1 MKKVILSILITFV
14 AVCSSFAVPADRNV
28 RNEANWST
36 LSYEN
41 VPVYKVYDSKEAYV
55 VIYEKNKVG
64 VGETVIPKKWAK
76 FVPGESRKLHL
87 RKLPGGKL
95 KSFMTI
101 VKKDGEFKKVILTI
115 PTDMR
120 NPVWG
125 VVNPGKQLEGSDKDT
140 LEELEL

>member
-1 MKKVILSILITFV
+1 MKKVILSILITFA

-28 RNEANWST
+28 RNEENWST

-76 FVPGESRKLHL
+76 FVSGESRKLHL

-125 VVNPGKQLEGSDKDT
+125 VVNPGKQLEGTDKDT

>member
-1 MKKVILSILITFV
+1 MKKVILSILITFL
-14 AVCSSFAVPADRNV
+14 AVCSSFAVPADRNI

-41 VPVYKVYDSKEAYV
+41 VPVYKVFDSKEAYV
-55 VIYEKNKVG
+55 IIYEKNKVG

-76 FVPGESRKLHL
+76 FVPGESRKLHI

-95 KSFMTI
+95 KSFMTV
-101 VKKDGEFKKVILTI
+101 VKKEGNFHRVILTVPLNKKMSI
-115 PTDMR
+115 
-120 NPVWG
+120 WG
-125 VVNPGKQLEGSDKDT
+125 NTTSRKSIEGADKDT

>member
-14 AVCSSFAVPADRNV
+14 AVCSSFAVPADRNI

-41 VPVYKVYDSKEAYV
+41 VPVYKVFDSKEAYV
-55 VIYEKNKVG
+55 IIYEKNKVG

-76 FVPGESRKLHL
+76 FVPSESRKLHI

-95 KSFMTI
+95 KSFMTV

-125 VVNPGKQLEGSDKDT
+125 VVNPGKQLEGTDKDT

>member
-41 VPVYKVYDSKEAYV
+41 VPVYKVFDSKEAYV

-76 FVPGESRKLHL
+76 FVPGESRKLHI

-95 KSFMTI
+95 QGTPRNNT
-101 VKKDGEFKKVILTI
+101 GRRFKG
-115 PTDMR
+115 
-120 NPVWG
+120 NVWMQG
-125 VVNPGKQLEGSDKDT
+125 MINF
-140 LEELEL
+140 